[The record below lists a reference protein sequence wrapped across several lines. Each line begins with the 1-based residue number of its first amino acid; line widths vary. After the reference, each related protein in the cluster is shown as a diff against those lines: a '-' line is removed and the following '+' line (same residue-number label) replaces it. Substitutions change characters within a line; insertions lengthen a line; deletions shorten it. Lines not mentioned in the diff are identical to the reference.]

1 MNKLLVESHLTQ
13 GVLSKVL
20 CLDGKA
26 LENLAFC
33 FQIHFYVWDD
43 EIIILVEKY

>member
-26 LENLAFC
+26 LENLACC
-33 FQIHFYVWDD
+33 FQINFIVW
-43 EIIILVEKY
+43 VTKS